1 MSSTNSF
8 SVLSNNQKPQ
18 RSRTGKPH
26 RKSSESSS
34 AKVGSS
40 ARSGSSGEWKTKTR
54 GSSRS
59 SRSSASRPS
68 RSRGKYSNSRV
79 PKAEESK
86 KELEVLTLPKIQNPV
101 YLKLAQKELPSLKSK
116 SVNDIPEKVASNP
129 LSSYSYPELSQIIN
143 ANQISRKKF
152 IQRDIE
158 RWARKWKNE
167 LRYIHSTFVPDFD
180 YRDFVEVAY
189 STTPKNAS
197 FHRTLHICEDD
208 LGYPHAPDREIDSY
222 SYKNMNNIMNYCQ
235 ERVLPFFRDI
245 DVLDLDIFDRDDQD
259 SCDSYNVTPREDCE
273 DDDDWFNH
281 PLGW

>member
-8 SVLSNNQKPQ
+8 SVLSNNQRSQRPRASKPY
-18 RSRTGKPH
+18 
-26 RKSSESSS
+26 RKSS

-40 ARSGSSGEWKTKTR
+40 ARSGSSASDGWKTKTR

-116 SVNDIPEKVASNP
+116 SVNDVPEKIASSNP
-129 LSSYSYPELSQIIN
+129 LSSSSYPELSQIIK

-158 RWARKWKNE
+158 RWARLWKNE
-167 LRYIHSTFVPDFD
+167 LRYIHSAFVPDFD

-197 FHRTLHICEDD
+197 FHRTLHIGEGD
-208 LGYPHAPDREIDSY
+208 LGYPHASDMGIDT
-222 SYKNMNNIMNYCQ
+222 SYKNMANIRNYCQ
-235 ERVLPFFRDI
+235 ERVLPFFRDVDMSI
-245 DVLDLDIFDRDDQD
+245 LDVFDRDDQD
-259 SCDSYNVTPREDCE
+259 SYDSYNTPREDCE
-273 DDDDWFNH
+273 DDDDWFNQ